1 MDFPAWCIGLTR
13 FPPPNASL
21 VPIYHLLKS
30 LLQAYLRL
38 PPESLSLVTIERV
51 PEIMSRTIGDELY
64 HSLRKDEWVSNFLD
78 ELGILPV
85 STKIQPRIFCA
96 EP

>member
-1 MDFPAWCIGLTR
+1 
-13 FPPPNASL
+13 
-21 VPIYHLLKS
+21 
-30 LLQAYLRL
+30 
-38 PPESLSLVTIERV
+38 
-51 PEIMSRTIGDELY
+51 MSRTIGDELY